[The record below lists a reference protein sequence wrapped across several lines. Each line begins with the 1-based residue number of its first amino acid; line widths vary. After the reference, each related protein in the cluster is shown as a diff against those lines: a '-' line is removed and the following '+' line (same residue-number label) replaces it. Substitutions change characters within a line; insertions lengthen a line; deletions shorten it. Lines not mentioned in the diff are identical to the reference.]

1 MEKFLANDTKV
12 QKTDTA
18 NTYWFINSM
27 KQLGVK
33 TTDIVATGDCS
44 AAVYYNKNT
53 NKYTATVWNPTN
65 ATKKVTFKN
74 ANGTTIGTETISSN
88 IFRKILRPLNNYT
101 FKPTGGLWAAEF
113 NKYIISDWYE
123 YMITKDSYLQTL
135 KSFKVA
141 AIFTLKDDA
150 KILTIDSCNQIK

>member
-1 MEKFLANDTKV
+1 MREIYQGLLDDTDAAMKKAVIVARNEGKAEEEIQTMLDTYPQADTGWQHITWPFLSQTNPTLALQKFLTNDDKV

-27 KQLGVK
+27 KELGTK

-74 ANGTTIGTETISSN
+74 ANGT
-88 IFRKILRPLNNYT
+88 L
-101 FKPTGGLWAAEF
+101 
-113 NKYIISDWYE
+113 
-123 YMITKDSYLQTL
+123 
-135 KSFKVA
+135 
-141 AIFTLKDDA
+141 
-150 KILTIDSCNQIK
+150 

>member
-1 MEKFLANDTKV
+1 MQNDTKV

-74 ANGTTIGTETISSN
+74 ANGTNFKET
-88 IFRKILRPLNNYT
+88 
-101 FKPTGGLWAAEF
+101 
-113 NKYIISDWYE
+113 
-123 YMITKDSYLQTL
+123 
-135 KSFKVA
+135 
-141 AIFTLKDDA
+141 AIKLV
-150 KILTIDSCNQIK
+150 QRR